1 MEAGNKV
8 SENGK
13 VGAVLVVGAGIAG
26 IQSSIDL
33 ADSGFKV
40 YLLEKSPAIGGTMAQ
55 LDKTFPT
62 NDCSMCILSPKLVEC
77 GRHLNIDPLTWS
89 ELESVSGHAGD
100 FKVKIRR
107 KSRFIDLDK
116 CTGCGDCAKACPV
129 DAPNEFEEQLNARK
143 AVYRPYPQAF
153 PNCFV
158 IDKHKK
164 APCREACP
172 ADING
177 QGYVALI
184 SAGKF
189 KESLALIRREA
200 PFPATLGRVCN
211 HPCETVCKRGEY
223 DQPIS
228 ICYLKRFVADYEM
241 FGEGSKDKLKQENM
255 VDPSKDNIAVIG
267 AGPAGLTAAD
277 NLARKGYPVT
287 VYEAL
292 PVAGGML
299 AVGIPE
305 YRLPQAVLNEEI
317 NAIKELGVRIKLNT
331 RIGKDIQF
339 DELLQQYKAV
349 LIAVGAHVGRKLEI
363 PGEDL
368 EGVIDC
374 VGFLRDVNLGNK
386 VTLGKRVAVI
396 GGGNSAIDSARVA
409 TRSGAEE
416 VIIVY
421 RRSIAEMPAN
431 PSEIEEAQHEGV
443 KIHYLAA
450 PIEIIGSNGKVKQM
464 KCIRMELGKPDE
476 SGRRRPVPVEGSE
489 FVIDIDTVIPAI
501 SQSADISFLDEKHGV
516 GVTRWGTPV
525 VDQDTGVTDVGN
537 VFACGDAVSGPATVV
552 EAIAEGKKAAES
564 IDRFIRGEQL
574 KVEKESYPSD
584 QEYDLPDFVEPEQR
598 AVMPALP
605 IEKRRNFDEV
615 ELGFTTEQAIA
626 EAKRCLNCGVCSEC
640 MECFYACKA
649 EAVDHR
655 MGSRIEEINV
665 GAILLAP
672 GFAEF
677 DPAIKS
683 EYGYGRFPNVLSSIQ
698 FERLMSASGPYEGH
712 IQRPSDGRTPRKVA
726 WLQCVGSRDTSC
738 GNGYCS
744 SVCCMYAIK
753 EAVIAK
759 EHESVIE
766 PTIFFM
772 DMRTYGKDFDKYY
785 ERSKEEYGLN
795 FVRAR
800 VSTVEQGQNPGDLC
814 VVYETEDGRVTREQF
829 DMVVLS
835 VGLEPQQEIES
846 LAHKCGLR
854 LNEYN
859 FVNTSELAPLATSVP
874 GIYVAG
880 ALSAPK
886 DIPETVAQ
894 ASGAAA
900 EVSSLLASARGTLV
914 KKKEYP
920 KEKDLRGYGARIGV
934 FVCHC
939 GINIGGVVDVPAV
952 AKYAWTLPDVVY
964 VGENL
969 YTCSQDTQ
977 ETMKKLVDEHRLTHV
992 IVASCTP
999 RTHEPLFRETMR
1011 EAGLNPYLFTMANIR
1026 DQCSWVHMDR
1036 PEDATEKAKDL
1047 VRMCVARAKLLK
1059 PLEKIKIDVIRKG
1072 MVIGGGLTGMTAALK
1087 MAQEGFET
1095 YLVEKEAELGGNLA
1109 KTDFTLDTRDIRPY
1123 CEQLRDKVQSHPLIR
1138 IFKNS
1143 TVTDVQGF
1151 VGNFHTTIT
1160 HNEGAAE
1167 EVEHGVIIV
1176 ATGANEMKPKEFLY
1190 GEDDRVITQKELERA
1205 LGSGSLELKPNHNF
1219 VMIQCV
1225 GSRNDEHPYCSR
1237 VCCFMA
1243 VKNAIRIK
1251 EAQPE
1256 VNVYVL
1262 YRDIRTYGF
1271 KEKYYQK
1278 ARDLGVIFIRFDKE
1292 EPPVVSKNGAG
1303 IKVQVK
1309 ELLVKRILEIDADSL
1324 VLSAGVEPPAD
1335 NDKLAQMLKVPLNS
1349 DGFFLEAHMKLRPVE
1364 FATEGVLL
1372 AGLAHSPKLIEESI
1386 AQANAAVSRACTVL
1400 SSEFIEAEGTIA
1412 YVDEIKCVGCGDCE
1426 RVCPFNAIE
1435 LKIKQVLRSDKLVS
1449 EVNPALCK
1457 GCGTCTAACR
1467 SNAIN
1472 LHGFNNQQIV
1482 AEIESF

>member
-1 MEAGNKV
+1 MSASNGNGN
-8 SENGK
+8 SK
-13 VGAVLVVGAGIAG
+13 VGAVLVIGAGIAG

-40 YLLEKSPAIGGTMAQ
+40 HLLEKSPAIGGVMSQ

-77 GRHLNIDPLTWS
+77 GRHLNIDTMTWS
-89 ELESVSGHAGD
+89 ELESISGQAGD
-100 FKVKIRR
+100 FKVKVRR

-129 DAPNEFEEQLNARK
+129 DVPNEFEENLNARK

-158 IDKHKK
+158 IDKLKK
-164 APCREACP
+164 APCRDACP
-172 ADING
+172 AGING

-189 KESLALIRREA
+189 KESLALIREEA
-200 PFPATLGRVCN
+200 PFPAVLGRVCN
-211 HPCETVCKRGEY
+211 HPCESACKRGEY
-223 DQPIS
+223 DEAVS
-228 ICYLKRFVADYEM
+228 ICFLKRFVADHEM
-241 FGEGSKDKLKQENM
+241 FGEGAKDKVKQENM
-255 VDPSKDNIAVIG
+255 VDPSKEKIAIIG

-287 VYEAL
+287 VFEAL
-292 PVAGGML
+292 PVGGGML

-317 NAIKELGVRIKLNT
+317 KAVQDLGVEIKYNT
-331 RIGKDIQF
+331 RIGKDIAF
-339 DELLQQYKAV
+339 DQLLKDYKAV

-363 PGEDL
+363 TGEEL
-368 EGVIDC
+368 EGVTDC
-374 VGFLRDVNLGNK
+374 VAFLRDVNLGK
-386 VTLGKRVAVI
+386 KPDLGKRVAVI

-409 TRSGAEE
+409 TRSGAGE
-416 VIIVY
+416 VTIIY
-421 RRSIAEMPAN
+421 RRSLAEMPAN
-431 PSEIEEAQHEGV
+431 PAEIEEARHEGV

-450 PIEIIGSNGKVKQM
+450 PVEIIGSGGKVTQI
-464 KCIRMELGKPDE
+464 KCIKMELGKPDE

-489 FVIDIDTVIPAI
+489 FVVDVDTIIPAI
-501 SQSADISFLDEKHGV
+501 SQSADISFLEEKHGV
-516 GVTRWGTPV
+516 AITRWGTPH
-525 VDQDTGVTDVGN
+525 VDDDTAVSDVAN

-552 EAIAEGKKAAES
+552 EAIAEGKKAARS
-564 IDRFIRGEQL
+564 IERYLNGEEL
-574 KVEKESYPSD
+574 KVEKEAYPSD
-584 QEYDLPDFVEPEQR
+584 EEYDLPDFVPLKQR
-598 AVMPALP
+598 AVMPAIP
-605 IEKRRNFDEV
+605 VQKRKGFDEV
-615 ELGFTTEQAIA
+615 ETGFTAEQAIE

-640 MECFYACKA
+640 MECFHACQA
-649 EAVDHR
+649 GAIDHR
-655 MGSRIEEINV
+655 MGSEIEEINV
-665 GAILLAP
+665 GAILLTL

-677 DPAIKS
+677 DPAIKT

-698 FERLMSASGPYEGH
+698 FERMMSASGPYEGH
-712 IQRPSDGRTPRKVA
+712 IQRPSDGKTPRKVA

-759 EHESVIE
+759 EHENVIE

-785 ERSKEEYGLN
+785 ERSKDEYGVN

-800 VSTVEQGQNPGDLC
+800 VSSVEEGDNPGDLTL
-814 VVYETEDGRVTREQF
+814 VYETEDGTYTREQF
-829 DMVVLS
+829 DLVVLS
-835 VGLEPQQEIES
+835 VGLSPPKDIEE
-846 LAHKCGLR
+846 LAGKLDVR

-859 FVNTSELAPLATSVP
+859 FVETSELSPLSTSVP
-874 GIYVAG
+874 GIFVAG

-900 EVSSLLASARGTLV
+900 EVSSLLASERGTMV

-920 KEKDLRGYGARIGV
+920 PEKDLRGFGARVGV

-939 GINIGGVVDVPAV
+939 GINIGGIVDVPAV
-952 AKYAWTLPDVVY
+952 VKYTWTLPDVVY

-977 ETMKKLVDEHRLTHV
+977 EMMKELIEEHRLTHV
-992 IVASCTP
+992 VVASCTP

-1011 EAGLNPYLFTMANIR
+1011 EAGLNPYLFAMANIR

-1036 PEDATEKAKDL
+1036 PADATEKAKDL
-1047 VRMCVARAKLLK
+1047 VRMSVAKAKLLR
-1059 PLEKIKIDVIRKG
+1059 PLNKIKIDVIRKG
-1072 MVIGGGLTGMTAALK
+1072 MVVGAGLTGMTAALK
-1087 MAQEGFET
+1087 MAEEGFET
-1095 YLVEKEAELGGNLA
+1095 YLVEKEAKIGGNLA
-1109 KTDFTLDTRDIRPY
+1109 KTAFTLETYDLAPFCKD
-1123 CEQLRDKVQSHPLIR
+1123 LRDKVQSHPLIR

-1160 HNEGAAE
+1160 NKDGDSE
-1167 EVEHGVIIV
+1167 EVEHGVIII
-1176 ATGANEMKPKEFLY
+1176 ATGGNEMKPTEFLY

-1205 LGSGSLELKPNHNF
+1205 LGSGLLEIKEGQNF

-1225 GSRNDEHPYCSR
+1225 GSRNEEHPYCSR
-1237 VCCFMA
+1237 VCCAMA
-1243 VKNAIRIK
+1243 VKNAIRLKQTRPDANI
-1251 EAQPE
+1251 
-1256 VNVYVL
+1256 YVL
-1262 YRDIRTYGF
+1262 YRDMRTYGF
-1271 KEKYYQK
+1271 KEKYYQQ

-1292 EPPVVSKNGAG
+1292 DPPKVTKNGSSL
-1303 IKVQVK
+1303 KVQVK
-1309 ELLVKRILEIDADSL
+1309 ELLVKRTLEIDADSL
-1324 VLSAGVEPPAD
+1324 VLSAGIEPPAD
-1335 NDKLAQMLKVPLNS
+1335 NDVLAQMLKVPLNA

-1386 AQANAAVSRACTVL
+1386 SQANATVSRSCTVL
-1400 SSEFIEAEGTIA
+1400 SSDFIEAEGTIA
-1412 YVDEIKCVGCGDCE
+1412 FVDEVKCVACGDCE
-1426 RVCPFNAIE
+1426 RVCPFNAVE
-1435 LKIKQVLRSDKLVS
+1435 LKIKSVMRQDKLVS
-1449 EVNPALCK
+1449 EVNAALCK